1 MTVRYSPRARNDLND
16 IFRYLDQRSPT
27 GARNVM
33 RAIYAS
39 VQFLAE
45 QPLASQETD
54 KRGIRVKVIQRYSF
68 KIFYTVSND
77 AIEVIHIR
85 HTARQPWNEVEE

>member
-1 MTVRYSPRARNDLND
+1 MIIRYSLRARNDLNN
-16 IFRYLDQRSPT
+16 IFQYLDERSPA

-54 KRGIRVKVIQRYSF
+54 KPGVRVKVVRRYSF
-68 KIFYTVSND
+68 KIFYAVSND
-77 AIEVIHIR
+77 SIEIIHIR
-85 HTARQPWNEVEE
+85 HTSRETWK